1 MMDATSRWALPLLF
15 AGQAQKELFH
25 NEGLVIADA
34 LLHGA
39 AESADLAV
47 PPVDAEPGR
56 CWIVATGGSNEWAG
70 KDGAVAVASEGGWR
84 FVTPRTGLNMWVV
97 DRNVALFH
105 DGTQWR
111 EAAVRD
117 NGLYFGGDRVVG
129 QRQDAI
135 GDPTGGDV
143 IDMEGRA
150 TIAAI
155 LDALRS
161 HGLIAP

>member
-1 MMDATSRWALPLLF
+1 MDATSRWALPLLF

-25 NEGLVIADA
+25 NEALTLADA

-39 AESADLAV
+39 VESADLAV

-56 CWIVATGGSNEWAG
+56 CWIVAAGASGEWAG

-84 FVTPRTGLNMWVV
+84 FITPRAGLNLWVI

-105 DGTQWR
+105 DGAQWR
-111 EAAVRD
+111 EGAVHD
-117 NGLYFGGDRVVG
+117 DGLYLGGNRVVAE
-129 QRQDAI
+129 RQDAI
-135 GDPTGGDV
+135 GDPAGGAVVDA
-143 IDMEGRA
+143 ESRA

-155 LDALRS
+155 LEALRS
-161 HGLIAP
+161 HGLIVP